1 MISANLAS
9 LKVFFNRDG
18 DTTHNGFT
26 MLDPTHTL
34 CDAAGVQDILCGDV
48 EANGNGTATA
58 LVPSVTSDFVILG
71 AHGMTSLIY
80 LMIYYSIG
88 I

>member
-1 MISANLAS
+1 MISANLAPF
-9 LKVFFNRDG
+9 KVFFNRDG
-18 DTTHNGFT
+18 YTAHNGFT

-34 CDAAGVQDILCGDV
+34 GKAAGVKDILCGNV
-48 EANGNGTATA
+48 EADGNGATATLMA
-58 LVPSVTSDFVILG
+58 SVTSDFVILG
-71 AHGMTSLIY
+71 VHGMTSLIY

>member
-1 MISANLAS
+1 MISANLAPF
-9 LKVFFNRDG
+9 KIFFNRDG

-26 MLDPTHTL
+26 MFDPTHTL
-34 CDAAGVQDILCGDV
+34 GDAAGMQDVFCGNV
-48 EANGNGTATA
+48 EADGNGATATLMA
-58 LVPSVTSDFVILG
+58 SVTSDFVILG
-71 AHGMTSLIY
+71 VHGMTSLIY

>member
-1 MISANLAS
+1 MISANLAPF
-9 LKVFFNRDG
+9 KVFFNRDG

-34 CDAAGVQDILCGDV
+34 GNAASMQDVFCGNV
-48 EANGNGTATA
+48 EANGNGSTAT
-58 LVPSVTSDFVILG
+58 LMRSVTSDFVILG
-71 AHGMTSLIY
+71 IHGMTSLIY

>member
-1 MISANLAS
+1 MISANLTPF
-9 LKVFFNRDG
+9 KVFFNRDR

-34 CDAAGVQDILCGDV
+34 GNAAGMENILCGNV
-48 EANGNGTATA
+48 EANGNGATATLMA
-58 LVPSVTSDFVILG
+58 SVTSDFVILG
-71 AHGMTSLIY
+71 VHGMTSLIY